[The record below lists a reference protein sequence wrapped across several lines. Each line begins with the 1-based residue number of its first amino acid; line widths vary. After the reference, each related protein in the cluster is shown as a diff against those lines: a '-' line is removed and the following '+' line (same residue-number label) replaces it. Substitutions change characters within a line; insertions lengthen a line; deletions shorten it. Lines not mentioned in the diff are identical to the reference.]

1 MLGELVQTTAGKWIT
16 HPPNRRP
23 NGHTLG
29 PNQVLVGHVACLGH
43 SGGGHHLAL
52 PNLRRRG
59 AWAATQHSLHRARRA
74 GDGAHPDL
82 SGLRRYT
89 RLAMGCPVVGE
100 LSTPVR
106 KRLTA
111 QWRHRSYVAI
121 RACSAGPG
129 TYVRATQPAIATVT
143 GPLART
149 LKSKLP

>member
-1 MLGELVQTTAGKWIT
+1 M
-16 HPPNRRP
+16 
-23 NGHTLG
+23 
-29 PNQVLVGHVACLGH
+29 
-43 SGGGHHLAL
+43 AL
-52 PNLRRRG
+52 PQLRRDDVRG
-59 AWAATQHSLHRARRA
+59 AARRSLHDTRRA

-89 RLAMGCPVVGE
+89 RLAMQCPVVAE

-106 KRLTA
+106 KRLSA

-143 GPLART
+143 GPLARI
-149 LKSKLP
+149 LKSKRP